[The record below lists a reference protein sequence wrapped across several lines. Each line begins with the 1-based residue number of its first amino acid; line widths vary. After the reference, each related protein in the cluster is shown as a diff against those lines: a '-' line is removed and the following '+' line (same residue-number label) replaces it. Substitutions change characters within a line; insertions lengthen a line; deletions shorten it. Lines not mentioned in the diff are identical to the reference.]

1 MFEHTAST
9 ETGQMISPAPLG
21 VAPGLIGVLGGM
33 GPLATVDFMQKLLLA
48 TPAHSDQEHVPA
60 LISSIPQIPDR
71 TEAFRGEGASPLAAI
86 VDCGMRLKLAGV
98 GLIVMPCN
106 TAHLWFDDVRERVG
120 VPMLHIVDAAIEQA
134 MKSAGPN
141 ARLGLLATDATLASG
156 LYINRKAQAAGGSAV
171 QWLLPTAQEMLDLVM
186 PGIAAVKA
194 GQLGN
199 GQKLLLSAANA
210 LHQRGAT
217 ALVMGCT
224 EIPIVLND
232 GNAPL
237 PTVDATAA
245 LAERAVHWSRQQTQ
259 QEASPISVF
268 QD

>member
-1 MFEHTAST
+1 MIEQTAPI
-9 ETGQMISPAPLG
+9 EAGPPISPAPLG

-86 VDCGMRLKLAGV
+86 VECGMRLKLAGA

-134 MKSAGPN
+134 MKLAGTN

-156 LYINRKAQAAGGSAV
+156 LYINRKVQPAGSSAV

-194 GQLGN
+194 GQLGS
-199 GQKLLLSAANA
+199 GQALLLGAANA

-224 EIPIVLND
+224 EIPIVIND

-245 LAERAVHWSRQQTQ
+245 LAQRAVGWSRQQTQ